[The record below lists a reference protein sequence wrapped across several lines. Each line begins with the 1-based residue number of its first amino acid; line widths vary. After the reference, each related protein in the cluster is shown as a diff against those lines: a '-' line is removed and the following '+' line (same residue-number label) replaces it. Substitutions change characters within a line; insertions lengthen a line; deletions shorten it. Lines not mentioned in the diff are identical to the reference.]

1 VLVAN
6 PVNCKHFNST
16 GHIQQFKEQTM
27 NTNFDYNR
35 FQAQS
40 KLQQFQQEGMLSQQL
55 KRLEE
60 PKTSPASTKK
70 TRQWFQSLKL
80 KLFRLAYS

>member
-1 VLVAN
+1 
-6 PVNCKHFNST
+6 
-16 GHIQQFKEQTM
+16 M
-27 NTNFDYNR
+27 NTNFEYNR
-35 FQAQS
+35 FHAQS
-40 KLQQFQQEGMLSQQL
+40 KIRELQREGMLSQQL